1 MSNLKILTA
10 YLEQIIPQD
19 VRPGDGGVEPVITLT
34 SATPRPR
41 GGFTTK
47 AITLHPADV
56 VDVIDAVHERREARL
71 SQLEE
76 LQRLSEQRGD
86 IT

>member
-1 MSNLKILTA
+1 MSDLKILTA

-56 VDVIDAVHERREARL
+56 VNVIDAVHEKRERVRPY
-71 SQLEE
+71 LEE
-76 LQRLSEQRGD
+76 LQRLSQQTGD